1 MENKAE
7 IFDSAFL
14 TAAMDLVNTNLYITN
29 VATDRIVYMN
39 ETMKKTFGIKA
50 PEGKLCW
57 KVLQRGMESRCT
69 FCRIESLRGMEGEK
83 KGVWDEV
90 NTRTG
95 RVYKNFDCLLCWNG
109 QEYYVQ
115 NSIDVTEY
123 SQLSKRASLDELTCL
138 LNRRAGKAMMET
150 VMSRAKSEHQPLVVA
165 LYDINELKSTN
176 DRYGHSQGDRL
187 IQYVASSVEK
197 CLGAQDFIFRL
208 SGDEFVVL
216 FYGET
221 LANVDHRMQEI
232 LDQMKSG
239 ANRDHCFFE
248 ASFCYGLTEVYPGD
262 NCNVSEI
269 IARADEQMYIQ
280 KRSYHILRSKAR
292 LENHGKQREEA
303 ADFEYNRE
311 NLYDA
316 LVAST
321 DDYVFVGNMKAGV
334 FRYPQEMVDEF
345 GLPGQVVENAA
356 AFWGQIIHPDDEKY
370 FLESNQEIA
379 DGRAEFHNIEYR
391 ARNVR
396 GSWVWLRC
404 RGKMIR
410 DAEGRPDLFAGLITN
425 LGKKNQIDHMTGLYN
440 RYEFEGNIKKYMMDV
455 KKSSFGIMILDMDAF
470 KNINDLY
477 DRSFGDEVLRIT
489 AQKIA
494 SLLPPASR
502 IYRLDGDEFGILM
515 ANGGV
520 EEGRSLFDKIR
531 AQFDRQQEY
540 NGRKY
545 FCTISAGCAFYPQD
559 AENYLDLL
567 KYANYSLEH
576 SKRMGKNKATVFS
589 KGLLKEKKRPLELAE
604 LLRES
609 IDRGFAGFSVWYQ
622 AQVDTLTG
630 ELYGAEALARW
641 SCAKYGNVPPS
652 EFIPILEQSGLIVP
666 LGSWIFSKAAAQSG
680 KWQKLKPDFH
690 VSINLSYLQL
700 QEGDMSAFINS
711 TLERL
716 AVPPDSVTL
725 ELTETYLVNED
736 ESVSRMMERM
746 QKLGLRIAMDD
757 FGTGYSSLY
766 SLKNVPVDIVKVDKG
781 FVKGIT
787 SDRFNAA
794 FIHSIAQ
801 LCHNV
806 GKKVC
811 LEGVETQEEYD
822 AVKDMGIELI
832 QGYYFSRP
840 VPAGEFEK
848 HFILNQ
854 EA

>member
-1 MENKAE
+1 MKEKEE

-14 TAAMDLVNTNLYITN
+14 TSAMDTVNTNLYITD
-29 VATDRIVYMN
+29 AETDRIVFMN
-39 ETMKKTFGIKA
+39 NTMKQTFGIKD

-57 KVLQRGMESRCT
+57 KVLQSGMENRCS
-69 FCRIESLRGMEGEK
+69 FCRIESLRQMDGEK
-83 KGVWDEV
+83 RCVWDEV

-95 RVYKNFDCLLCWNG
+95 RVYKNFDCLLHWNG
-109 QEYYVQ
+109 RDYYVQ

-123 SQLSKRASLDELTCL
+123 VQISKRASLDELTCM

-150 VMSRAKSEHQPLVVA
+150 VVERARNEQKPLVIA

-187 IQYVASSVEK
+187 LQHVAATVK
-197 CLGAQDFIFRL
+197 QGLGFQDFIFRL

-221 LANVDHRMQEI
+221 LAGADRRMQEI
-232 LDQMKSG
+232 LEQVKKG
-239 ANRDHCFFE
+239 PEAEECLFE

-262 NCNVSEI
+262 HYSVKEI
-269 IARADEQMYIQ
+269 IAKADEQMYIQ
-280 KRSYHILRSKAR
+280 KREYHIRRSVAQ
-292 LENHGKQREEA
+292 LEEYGKQLNQIPEFDYDR
-303 ADFEYNRE
+303 DH
-311 NLYDA
+311 LYDA
-316 LVAST
+316 LTAST
-321 DDYVFVGNMKAGV
+321 DDYVFIGNMKTGV

-345 GLPGQVVENAA
+345 GLPGLVVENAA

-379 DGRAEFHNIEYR
+379 DGRADYHNIEYR
-391 ARNVR
+391 ARNAV
-396 GSWVWLRC
+396 GNWIWLRC

-410 DAEGRPDLFAGLITN
+410 DTDGKPGLFAGMITN
-425 LGKKNQIDHMTGLYN
+425 LGKKNQIDHITGLYN
-440 RYEFEGNIKKYMMDV
+440 RYEFEGNIKKCMMDE
-455 KKSSFGIMILDMDAF
+455 KSGCIGIMILDMDGF
-470 KNINDLY
+470 QNINDLY

-489 AQKIA
+489 GQKIA
-494 SLLPPASR
+494 SMLPQNAR

-515 ANGGV
+515 VNGN
-520 EEGRSLFDKIR
+520 EKEGLELFGRIKH
-531 AQFDRQQEY
+531 QFDRQQEY

-545 FCTISAGCAFYPQD
+545 FCTVSAGCAFYPKD
-559 AENYLDLL
+559 ADKYLDLI

-576 SKRMGKNKATVFS
+576 SKRLGKNKVTVFS
-589 KGLLKEKKRPLELAE
+589 REYLKEKKRPLELAE

-609 IDRGFAGFSVWYQ
+609 IDRGFAGFSVCYQ

-630 ELYGAEALARW
+630 QLYGAEALARW
-641 SCAKYGNVPPS
+641 SCAKYGDVSPA
-652 EFIPILEQSGLIVP
+652 EFIPILEQSGLIIP
-666 LGSWIFSKAAAQSG
+666 LGAWIFSRAAEQCSR
-680 KWQKLKPDFH
+680 WQKIRPDFH

-700 QEGDMSAFINS
+700 QEGDMGEYIRC
-711 TLERL
+711 TLEEL
-716 AVPPDSVTL
+716 EVPPDSVTL
-725 ELTETYLVNED
+725 ELTETYLVKED
-736 ESVSRMMERM
+736 EAVSRMMDDM
-746 QKLGLRIAMDD
+746 QKIGLCIAMDD

-766 SLKNVPVDIVKVDKG
+766 SLKNVPVDIVKVDRG

-794 FIHSIAQ
+794 FIRSIAQ

-811 LEGVETQEEYD
+811 LEGVETREEYD
-822 AVKDMGIELI
+822 AVKDLGIELI

-848 HFILNQ
+848 DFFSAI
-854 EA
+854 